1 MALPA
6 FKQYAA
12 VVDRR
17 QTQPLHFVTEK
28 QAAPVSQNNMGLL
41 AADDLNDPEG
51 QHRAGLLNLVDDRNR
66 GFKLHLETLEHPR
79 DQRQRILTDITA
91 QSDSISG
98 YLQAHSVAQITLDQH
113 LEQLLMDLGP
123 CLQLTLVAGWRWLR
137 GKGRYRAHR
146 LPGQCHQYRYEH
158 QNPRRQP
165 LALAASRYWRT
176 RLCHDVCRLIQPGT
190 LRISHTQANPANG
203 KSPARRQ
210 IGNLRPHSTGVI
222 LQQTFLRLHGPAPGH
237 AVQPRM
243 SGCNARVVQLQVSV
257 LMGADAPAL
266 TKQRQCSPLMQT
278 AEEFRNVVVKS
289 NSAGAVVLLGEVATV
304 ELGSDSYDVNSA
316 LNGKPSAA
324 MGVQLATGANALE
337 VGEAVKAKLAE
348 LEPYYP
354 SEMQLKNVIAYDT
367 TPFVSLS
374 IEEVVKSLGEAI
386 VLVVLIMFLFL
397 QNFRATLIPAITV
410 PVVLLGTFGVLAMFG
425 YSINTLTMF
434 AMVLAI
440 GLLVDDA
447 IVVVENVERVM
458 SEKGLSPLEATRQSM
473 DEITSALIGIALVLS
488 AVFIPMAFFSGS
500 TGIIYR
506 QFSVTIVS
514 AMVLS
519 VLVAMTLTPALC
531 ATLLKPVDPN
541 GHGPQTGFFG
551 WFNRTFERGAQAY
564 QRVVGKIL
572 QRSGRSLMVY
582 VLVVAAM
589 AVGYTKLPTSFL
601 PDEDQG
607 ILMAQMQL
615 PVGATD
621 DRTQAVLKQ
630 FESYILQQ
638 PEVEAMISISGMGMG
653 GNSQNSARA
662 FIRLKDWSERTGAGQ
677 DSASIAQRAT
687 QALSS
692 IGDADVFVMQPPAV
706 RGLGQSSGFDLQLKD
721 VAGLGHEALVAAR
734 EQLIELARQDPRL
747 QGVRSNGLDD
757 TPQLKVTIDDRKA
770 GALSLTTSD
779 INTTLSTALGGSYVN
794 DFLNQGRVKKVYVQG
809 QASSRMQ
816 ADDLDH
822 WFVRNSNDEMVPF
835 SSFASSSWT
844 SGSPLLERYNGSS
857 SLEVVGDPAP
867 GVSSGV
873 AMDAVESI
881 IKQLPEGISYE
892 WTGQSYQLR
901 LSGSQAPLL
910 YAISVLFV
918 FLCLAALYESWSVP
932 FSVMLVVPLGVVGA
946 VLATRFSGLSND
958 VYFQVG
964 LLTTVGLAAKNAI
977 LIVEFAKHL
986 QEQGNSLIDATLIAV
1001 RQRLRPILMTSL
1013 AFMFGV
1019 LPLAMSSGAGS
1030 AGRQAIGTGVLGGMF
1045 SATVLGIFF
1054 VPLFFVLI
1062 RRRFSR
1068 VSTPTTDRTG
1078 EA

>member
-1 MALPA
+1 MARFFIDRPIFAWVIAIVIMLAGAMSITQLPLEQYPDIAPPTVKIAATYTGASAKTVEDSVTQVIEQQMTGIDKLTYMSASSSSAGSASINLTFEAGTDPDVAQMQVQNKLQQVESRLPASVQSEGLTVTKGGSDFLMIAALASDNPSVTGTQIGDYISSTLLDSISRIDGVGEVKTLGSGYAMRIWLDPALLQKYALMPSDVTTALEAQNTEVSAGQLGALPA
-6 FKQYAA
+6 VA
-12 VVDRR
+12 
-17 QTQPLHFVTEK
+17 
-28 QAAPVSQNNMGLL
+28 SQQ
-41 AADDLNDPEG
+41 LNATISA
-51 QHRAGLLNLVDDRNR
+51 RS
-66 GFKLHLETLEHPR
+66 KL
-79 DQRQRILTDITA
+79 
-91 QSDSISG
+91 
-98 YLQAHSVAQITLDQH
+98 
-113 LEQLLMDLGP
+113 
-123 CLQLTLVAGWRWLR
+123 
-137 GKGRYRAHR
+137 
-146 LPGQCHQYRYEH
+146 
-158 QNPRRQP
+158 
-165 LALAASRYWRT
+165 
-176 RLCHDVCRLIQPGT
+176 
-190 LRISHTQANPANG
+190 
-203 KSPARRQ
+203 
-210 IGNLRPHSTGVI
+210 
-222 LQQTFLRLHGPAPGH
+222 
-237 AVQPRM
+237 
-243 SGCNARVVQLQVSV
+243 
-257 LMGADAPAL
+257 
-266 TKQRQCSPLMQT
+266 QT

-289 NSAGAVVLLGEVATV
+289 TS
-304 ELGSDSYDVNSA
+304 SDSYDVNSA
-316 LNGKPSAA
+316 LNGKPAAA
-324 MGVQLATGANALE
+324 MGVQLATGANALQ

-410 PVVLLGTFGVLAMFG
+410 PVVLLGTFGVLAVFG

-531 ATLLKPVDPN
+531 ATLLKPVDGK
-541 GHGPQTGFFG
+541 GHGPQSGFFG
-551 WFNRTFERGAQAY
+551 WFNRSFERSAAAY
-564 QRVVGKIL
+564 EKLVGGIL
-572 QRSGRSLMVY
+572 RRGGRSLVIY
-582 VLVVAAM
+582 ALVVAAM
-589 AVGYTKLPTSFL
+589 AVGYAKLPTSFL

-607 ILMAQMQL
+607 ILMAQVQL

-630 FESYILQQ
+630 FESYMLEQ
-638 PEVEAMISISGMGMG
+638 PEVEAMISISGLGMG

-662 FIRLKDWSERTGAGQ
+662 FIRLKDWSERSGAGQ

-687 QALSS
+687 LALSS
-692 IGDADVFVMQPPAV
+692 IGDANVFVMQPPAV

-721 VAGLGHEALVAAR
+721 LAGLGHEALVAAR
-734 EQLIELARQDPRL
+734 EQFIQLASQDPRL

-757 TPQLKVTIDDRKA
+757 TPQLKVSIDDRKA

-779 INTTLSTALGGSYVN
+779 INATLSTALGGTYVN

-809 QASSRMQ
+809 EASARMQ
-816 ADDLDH
+816 AADLDH

-835 SSFASSSWT
+835 SSFASSSW
-844 SGSPLLERYNGSS
+844 SYGSPLLERYNGSS

-986 QEQGNSLIDATLIAV
+986 QEQGNSLVDATLIAV

-1019 LPLAMSSGAGS
+1019 LPLAISSGAGS

-1054 VPLFFVLI
+1054 VPLFFVMI

-1068 VSTPTTDRTG
+1068 VPQAQASTTTDHTG

>member
-1 MALPA
+1 MARFFIDRPIFAWVIAIVIMLAGAMSISQLPLEQYPDIAPPTVRISATYTGASAKTVEDSVTQIIEQQMTGLDKLTYMSASSSSAGSASISLTFDAGTDPDVAQMQVQNKLQQVESRLPASVQSEGLTVTKGGSDFLMIAALASDNPGVTGTQIGDYISSTLLDSIARIDGVGEVQTLGSGYAMRIWLDPALLEKYALMPSDVITALEAQNTEVSAGQLGALPA
-6 FKQYAA
+6 VAKQ
-12 VVDRR
+12 
-17 QTQPLHFVTEK
+17 Q
-28 QAAPVSQNNMGLL
+28 
-41 AADDLNDPEG
+41 LNATISA
-51 QHRAGLLNLVDDRNR
+51 RS
-66 GFKLHLETLEHPR
+66 KL
-79 DQRQRILTDITA
+79 
-91 QSDSISG
+91 
-98 YLQAHSVAQITLDQH
+98 
-113 LEQLLMDLGP
+113 
-123 CLQLTLVAGWRWLR
+123 
-137 GKGRYRAHR
+137 
-146 LPGQCHQYRYEH
+146 
-158 QNPRRQP
+158 
-165 LALAASRYWRT
+165 
-176 RLCHDVCRLIQPGT
+176 
-190 LRISHTQANPANG
+190 
-203 KSPARRQ
+203 
-210 IGNLRPHSTGVI
+210 
-222 LQQTFLRLHGPAPGH
+222 
-237 AVQPRM
+237 
-243 SGCNARVVQLQVSV
+243 
-257 LMGADAPAL
+257 
-266 TKQRQCSPLMQT
+266 QT
-278 AEEFRNVVVKS
+278 AEEFRNVLVKS
-289 NSAGAVVLLGEVATV
+289 DSTGAVVLLGEVARV

-316 LNGKPSAA
+316 LNGKPAAA
-324 MGVQLATGANALE
+324 MGVQLATGANALK
-337 VGEAVKAKLAE
+337 VGEAVKARLAE
-348 LEPYYP
+348 LQPFYP

-397 QNFRATLIPAITV
+397 QNVRATLIPAITV
-410 PVVLLGTFGVLAMFG
+410 PVVLLGTFGVLALFG

-458 SEKGLSPLEATRQSM
+458 SEEGLSPLEATRKSM
-473 DEITSALIGIALVLS
+473 AEITSALVGIALVLS
-488 AVFIPMAFFSGS
+488 AVFIPMAFFGGS

-531 ATLLKPVDPN
+531 ATLLKPSDAK
-541 GHGPQTGFFG
+541 GHAAASGFFEG
-551 WFNRTFERGAQAY
+551 FNRTFERSAEAY
-564 QRVVGKIL
+564 QKGVAGIVRRG
-572 QRSGRSLMVY
+572 GRSLVVY
-582 VLVVAAM
+582 LLVIAAM
-589 AVGYTKLPTSFL
+589 AAGYASLPTSFL

-607 ILMAQMQL
+607 ILMAQVQL

-630 FESYILQQ
+630 FEGYMLEQ
-638 PEVEAMISISGMGMG
+638 PEVEALISISGLGMG

-677 DSASIAQRAT
+677 DAASIAQRAT
-687 QALSS
+687 EALSS
-692 IGDADVFVMQPPAV
+692 IGDANVFVMQPPAV

-721 VAGLGHEALVAAR
+721 LAGLGHDALVAAR
-734 EQLIELARQDPRL
+734 EQFIELAQKDPRL

-757 TPQLKVTIDDRKA
+757 TPQLKVNIDDRKA
-770 GALSLTTSD
+770 GALSLSTSD
-779 INTTLSTALGGSYVN
+779 INATLSTALGGTYVN

-809 QASSRMQ
+809 EATARMQ
-816 ADDLDH
+816 AADLDH
-822 WFVRNSNDEMVPF
+822 WFVRNSNDEMVPL
-835 SSFASSSWT
+835 SSFASTSW
-844 SGSPLLERYNGSS
+844 SYGSPLLERYNGSS

-881 IKQLPEGISYE
+881 IRQLPEGIGYE

-910 YAISVLFV
+910 YGISVLFV

-986 QEQGNSLIDATLIAV
+986 HEQGNSLIEATLIAV

-1019 LPLAMSSGAGS
+1019 LPLALSAGAGS
-1030 AGRQAIGTGVLGGMF
+1030 AGRRAIGTGVLGGMF
-1045 SATVLGIFF
+1045 SATLLGIFF

-1068 VSTPTTDRTG
+1068 VRTPDPKG
-1078 EA
+1078 DA

>member
-1 MALPA
+1 MARFFIDRPIFAWVIAIVIMLAGAMSITQLPLEQYPDIAPPTVKIAATYTGASAKTVEDSVTQVIEQQMTGIDKLTYMSASSSSAGSASINLTFEAGTDPDVAQMQVQNKLQQVESRLPASVQSEGLTVTKGGSDFLMIAALASDNPSVTGTQIGDYISSTLLDSISRIDGVGEVKTLGSGYAMRIWLDPALLQKYALMPSDVTTALEAQNTEVSAGQLGALPA
-6 FKQYAA
+6 VA
-12 VVDRR
+12 
-17 QTQPLHFVTEK
+17 
-28 QAAPVSQNNMGLL
+28 SQQ
-41 AADDLNDPEG
+41 LNATISA
-51 QHRAGLLNLVDDRNR
+51 RS
-66 GFKLHLETLEHPR
+66 KL
-79 DQRQRILTDITA
+79 
-91 QSDSISG
+91 
-98 YLQAHSVAQITLDQH
+98 
-113 LEQLLMDLGP
+113 
-123 CLQLTLVAGWRWLR
+123 
-137 GKGRYRAHR
+137 
-146 LPGQCHQYRYEH
+146 
-158 QNPRRQP
+158 
-165 LALAASRYWRT
+165 
-176 RLCHDVCRLIQPGT
+176 
-190 LRISHTQANPANG
+190 
-203 KSPARRQ
+203 
-210 IGNLRPHSTGVI
+210 
-222 LQQTFLRLHGPAPGH
+222 
-237 AVQPRM
+237 
-243 SGCNARVVQLQVSV
+243 
-257 LMGADAPAL
+257 
-266 TKQRQCSPLMQT
+266 QT

-289 NSAGAVVLLGEVATV
+289 TSSGAVVLLGDVATV

-316 LNGKPSAA
+316 LNGKPAAA
-324 MGVQLATGANALE
+324 MGVQLATGANALQ

-410 PVVLLGTFGVLAMFG
+410 PVVLLGTFGVLAVFG

-531 ATLLKPVDPN
+531 ATLLKPVDGK
-541 GHGPQTGFFG
+541 GHGPQSGFFG
-551 WFNRTFERGAQAY
+551 WFNRSFERSAAAY
-564 QRVVGKIL
+564 EKLVGGIL
-572 QRSGRSLMVY
+572 RRGGRSLVIY
-582 VLVVAAM
+582 ALVVAAM
-589 AVGYTKLPTSFL
+589 AVGYAKLPTSFL

-607 ILMAQMQL
+607 ILMAQVQL

-630 FESYILQQ
+630 FESYMLEQ
-638 PEVEAMISISGMGMG
+638 PEVEAMISISGLGMG

-662 FIRLKDWSERTGAGQ
+662 FIRLKDWSERSGAGQ

-687 QALSS
+687 LALSS
-692 IGDADVFVMQPPAV
+692 IGDANVFVMQPPAV

-721 VAGLGHEALVAAR
+721 LAGLGHEALVAAR
-734 EQLIELARQDPRL
+734 EQFIQLASQDPRL

-757 TPQLKVTIDDRKA
+757 TPQLKVSIDDRKA

-779 INTTLSTALGGSYVN
+779 INATLSTALGGTYVN

-809 QASSRMQ
+809 EASARMQ
-816 ADDLDH
+816 AADLDH

-835 SSFASSSWT
+835 SSFASSSW
-844 SGSPLLERYNGSS
+844 SYGSPLLERYNGSS

-1019 LPLAMSSGAGS
+1019 LPLAISSGAGS

-1054 VPLFFVLI
+1054 VPLFFVMI

-1068 VSTPTTDRTG
+1068 VPQAQASTTTDRTG

>member
-1 MALPA
+1 MARFFIDRPIFAWVIAIVIMLAGAMSITQLPLEQYPDIAPPTVKIAATYTGASAKTVEDSVTQVIEQQMTGIDKLTYMSASSSSAGSASINLTFEAGTDPDVAQMQVQNKLQQVESRLPASVQSEGLTVTKGGSDFLMIAALASDNPSVTGTQIGDYISSTLLDSISRIDGVGEVKTLGSGYAMRIWLDPALLQKYALMPSDVTTALEAQNTEVSAGQLGALPA
-6 FKQYAA
+6 VA
-12 VVDRR
+12 
-17 QTQPLHFVTEK
+17 
-28 QAAPVSQNNMGLL
+28 SQQ
-41 AADDLNDPEG
+41 LNATISA
-51 QHRAGLLNLVDDRNR
+51 RS
-66 GFKLHLETLEHPR
+66 KL
-79 DQRQRILTDITA
+79 
-91 QSDSISG
+91 
-98 YLQAHSVAQITLDQH
+98 
-113 LEQLLMDLGP
+113 
-123 CLQLTLVAGWRWLR
+123 
-137 GKGRYRAHR
+137 
-146 LPGQCHQYRYEH
+146 
-158 QNPRRQP
+158 
-165 LALAASRYWRT
+165 
-176 RLCHDVCRLIQPGT
+176 
-190 LRISHTQANPANG
+190 
-203 KSPARRQ
+203 
-210 IGNLRPHSTGVI
+210 
-222 LQQTFLRLHGPAPGH
+222 
-237 AVQPRM
+237 
-243 SGCNARVVQLQVSV
+243 
-257 LMGADAPAL
+257 
-266 TKQRQCSPLMQT
+266 QT

-289 NSAGAVVLLGEVATV
+289 TSTGAVVLLGDVATV

-316 LNGKPSAA
+316 LNGKPAAA
-324 MGVQLATGANALE
+324 MGVQLATGANALQ

-410 PVVLLGTFGVLAMFG
+410 PVVLLGTFGVLAIFG

-531 ATLLKPVDPN
+531 ATLLKPVDGK
-541 GHGPQTGFFG
+541 GHGPQSGFFG
-551 WFNRTFERGAQAY
+551 WFNRSFERSAAAY
-564 QRVVGKIL
+564 EKRVGVIL
-572 QRSGRSLMVY
+572 RRGGRSLVIY
-582 VLVVAAM
+582 ALVVAAM
-589 AVGYTKLPTSFL
+589 AVGYAKLPTSFL

-607 ILMAQMQL
+607 ILMAQVQL

-630 FESYILQQ
+630 FESYMLAQ
-638 PEVEAMISISGMGMG
+638 PEVEAMISISGLGMG

-662 FIRLKDWSERTGAGQ
+662 FIRLKDWSERSGAGQ
-677 DSASIAQRAT
+677 DSAAIAQRAT
-687 QALSS
+687 RALSS
-692 IGDADVFVMQPPAV
+692 IGDANVFVMQPPAV

-721 VAGLGHEALVAAR
+721 LAGLGHEALVAAR
-734 EQLIELARQDPRL
+734 EQFIQLASQDPRL

-757 TPQLKVTIDDRKA
+757 TPQLKVSIDDRKA

-779 INTTLSTALGGSYVN
+779 INATLSTALGGTYVN

-809 QASSRMQ
+809 EASARMQ
-816 ADDLDH
+816 AADLDH

-835 SSFASSSWT
+835 SSFASSSW
-844 SGSPLLERYNGSS
+844 SYGSPLLERYNGSS

-910 YAISVLFV
+910 YGISVLFV

-946 VLATRFSGLSND
+946 VLATRFTGLSND

-986 QEQGNSLIDATLIAV
+986 QEQGNSLVDATLIAV

-1019 LPLAMSSGAGS
+1019 LPLALSTGAGS

-1054 VPLFFVLI
+1054 VPLFFVMI

-1068 VSTPTTDRTG
+1068 VPQAQASTTTDRTG

>member
-1 MALPA
+1 MARFFIDRPIFAWVIAIVIMLAGAMSITQLPLEQYPDIAPPTVKIAATYTGASAKTVEDSVTQVIEQQMTGIDKLTYMSASSSSAGSASINLTFEAGTDPDVAQMQVQNKLQQVESRLPASVQSEGLTVTKGGSDFLMIAALASDNPSVTGTQIGDYISSTLLDSISRIDGVGEVKTLGSGYAMRIWLDPALLQKYSLMPSDVTTALEAQNTEVSAGQLGALPA
-6 FKQYAA
+6 VA
-12 VVDRR
+12 
-17 QTQPLHFVTEK
+17 
-28 QAAPVSQNNMGLL
+28 SQQ
-41 AADDLNDPEG
+41 LNATISA
-51 QHRAGLLNLVDDRNR
+51 RS
-66 GFKLHLETLEHPR
+66 KL
-79 DQRQRILTDITA
+79 
-91 QSDSISG
+91 
-98 YLQAHSVAQITLDQH
+98 
-113 LEQLLMDLGP
+113 
-123 CLQLTLVAGWRWLR
+123 
-137 GKGRYRAHR
+137 
-146 LPGQCHQYRYEH
+146 
-158 QNPRRQP
+158 
-165 LALAASRYWRT
+165 
-176 RLCHDVCRLIQPGT
+176 
-190 LRISHTQANPANG
+190 
-203 KSPARRQ
+203 
-210 IGNLRPHSTGVI
+210 
-222 LQQTFLRLHGPAPGH
+222 
-237 AVQPRM
+237 
-243 SGCNARVVQLQVSV
+243 
-257 LMGADAPAL
+257 
-266 TKQRQCSPLMQT
+266 QT

-289 NSAGAVVLLGEVATV
+289 TSTGAVVLLGDVATV

-316 LNGKPSAA
+316 LNGKPAAA
-324 MGVQLATGANALE
+324 MGVQLATGANALQ

-410 PVVLLGTFGVLAMFG
+410 PVVLLGTFGVLAIFG

-531 ATLLKPVDPN
+531 ATLLKPVDGK
-541 GHGPQTGFFG
+541 GHGPQSGFFG
-551 WFNRTFERGAQAY
+551 WFNRSFERSAAAY
-564 QRVVGKIL
+564 EKWVAGIL
-572 QRSGRSLMVY
+572 RRGGRSLVIY
-582 VLVVAAM
+582 ALVVAAM
-589 AVGYTKLPTSFL
+589 AVGYAKLPTSFL

-607 ILMAQMQL
+607 ILMAQVQL

-630 FESYILQQ
+630 FESYMLEQ
-638 PEVEAMISISGMGMG
+638 PEVEAMISISGLGMG

-662 FIRLKDWSERTGAGQ
+662 FIRLKDWSERSGAGQ

-687 QALSS
+687 RALSS
-692 IGDADVFVMQPPAV
+692 IGDANVFVMQPPAV

-721 VAGLGHEALVAAR
+721 LAGLGHEALVAAR
-734 EQLIELARQDPRL
+734 EQFIQLASQDPRL

-757 TPQLKVTIDDRKA
+757 TPQLKVSIDDRKA

-779 INTTLSTALGGSYVN
+779 INATLSTALGGTYVN

-809 QASSRMQ
+809 EASARMQ
-816 ADDLDH
+816 AADLDH

-835 SSFASSSWT
+835 SSFASSSW
-844 SGSPLLERYNGSS
+844 SYGSPLLERYNGSS

-910 YAISVLFV
+910 YGISVLFV

-946 VLATRFSGLSND
+946 VLATRFTGLSND

-986 QEQGNSLIDATLIAV
+986 QEQGNSLVDATLIAV

-1019 LPLAMSSGAGS
+1019 LPLALSTGAGS

-1054 VPLFFVLI
+1054 VPLFFVMI

-1068 VSTPTTDRTG
+1068 VPQAQASTTTDRTG

>member
-1 MALPA
+1 MARFFIDRPIFAWVIAIVIMLAGGLSITQLPLEQYPDIAPPTVKIAATYTGASAKTVEDSVTQVIEQQMTGIDKLTYMSASSSSAGSASINLTFEAGTDPDVAQMQVQNKLQQVESRLPSAVQSEGLTVTKGGSDFLMIAALASDNPSVTGTQIGDYISSTLIDSIARIDGVGEVKTMGSGYAMRIWLDPALLKKYALMPSDVSTALEAQNTEVSAGQLGALPA
-6 FKQYAA
+6 
-12 VVDRR
+12 
-17 QTQPLHFVTEK
+17 
-28 QAAPVSQNNMGLL
+28 L
-41 AADDLNDPEG
+41 AGQQLNATISA
-51 QHRAGLLNLVDDRNR
+51 RS
-66 GFKLHLETLEHPR
+66 KL
-79 DQRQRILTDITA
+79 
-91 QSDSISG
+91 
-98 YLQAHSVAQITLDQH
+98 
-113 LEQLLMDLGP
+113 
-123 CLQLTLVAGWRWLR
+123 
-137 GKGRYRAHR
+137 
-146 LPGQCHQYRYEH
+146 
-158 QNPRRQP
+158 
-165 LALAASRYWRT
+165 
-176 RLCHDVCRLIQPGT
+176 
-190 LRISHTQANPANG
+190 
-203 KSPARRQ
+203 
-210 IGNLRPHSTGVI
+210 
-222 LQQTFLRLHGPAPGH
+222 
-237 AVQPRM
+237 
-243 SGCNARVVQLQVSV
+243 
-257 LMGADAPAL
+257 
-266 TKQRQCSPLMQT
+266 QT

-289 NSAGAVVLLGEVATV
+289 SSTGAVVLLGDVARV
-304 ELGSDSYDVNSA
+304 ELGSDSYDVNST

-324 MGVQLATGANALE
+324 MGVQLATGANALK
-337 VGEAVKAKLAE
+337 VGEAVKARLAE

-354 SEMQLKNVIAYDT
+354 TEMQLKNVIAYDT

-410 PVVLLGTFGVLAMFG
+410 PVVLLGTFGVLALFG

-458 SEKGLSPLEATRQSM
+458 SEQGLSPLEATRKSM
-473 DEITSALIGIALVLS
+473 DEITSALVGIALVLS
-488 AVFIPMAFFSGS
+488 AVFIPMAFFGGS
-500 TGIIYR
+500 TGIVYR

-531 ATLLKPVDPN
+531 ATLLKPTDAA
-541 GHGPQTGFFG
+541 GHSPQTGFFG
-551 WFNRTFERGAQAY
+551 WFNRNFERAAQAY
-564 QRVVGKIL
+564 QSLVGGIL
-572 QRSGRSLMVY
+572 KRGGRSLLVY

-589 AVGYTKLPTSFL
+589 AAGYASLPTSFL

-607 ILMAQMQL
+607 ILMAQVQL

-630 FESYILQQ
+630 FENYILQQ

-662 FIRLKDWSERTGAGQ
+662 FIRLKDWSERTAAGQ

-721 VAGLGHEALVAAR
+721 LAGLGHEALVAAR
-734 EQLIELARQDPRL
+734 EQFIELAAKDPRL

-757 TPQLKVTIDDRKA
+757 TPQLKVSIDDRKA

-779 INTTLSTALGGSYVN
+779 INATLSTALGGSYVN

-809 QASSRMQ
+809 EASARMQ
-816 ADDLDH
+816 AADLDH
-822 WFVRNSNDEMVPF
+822 WYVRNSNDEMVPF
-835 SSFASSSWT
+835 SSFASSSW
-844 SGSPLLERYNGSS
+844 SYGSPLLERYNGSS

-867 GVSSGV
+867 GVSSGA
-873 AMDAVESI
+873 AMDAVEAI

-910 YAISVLFV
+910 YGISVLFV

-986 QEQGNSLIDATLIAV
+986 QEQGSSLIDATLIAV

-1019 LPLAMSSGAGS
+1019 LPLALSSGAGS

-1045 SATVLGIFF
+1045 TATLLGIFF
-1054 VPLFFVLI
+1054 VPLFFVMI

-1068 VSTPTTDRTG
+1068 VSVPSTSITTDRTG

>member
-1 MALPA
+1 MARFFIDRPIFAWVIAIVIMLAGAMSITQLPLEQYPDIAPPTVKIAATYTGASAKTVEDSVTQVIEQQMTGIDKLTYMSASSSSAGSASINLTFEAGTDPDVAQMQVQNKLQQVESRLPASVQSEGLTVTKGGSDFLMIAALASDNPSVTGTQIGDYISSTLLDSISRIDGVGEVKTLGSGYAMRIWLDPALLQKYALMPSDVTTALEAQNTEVSAGQLGALPA
-6 FKQYAA
+6 VA
-12 VVDRR
+12 
-17 QTQPLHFVTEK
+17 
-28 QAAPVSQNNMGLL
+28 SQQ
-41 AADDLNDPEG
+41 LNATISA
-51 QHRAGLLNLVDDRNR
+51 RS
-66 GFKLHLETLEHPR
+66 KL
-79 DQRQRILTDITA
+79 
-91 QSDSISG
+91 
-98 YLQAHSVAQITLDQH
+98 
-113 LEQLLMDLGP
+113 
-123 CLQLTLVAGWRWLR
+123 
-137 GKGRYRAHR
+137 
-146 LPGQCHQYRYEH
+146 
-158 QNPRRQP
+158 
-165 LALAASRYWRT
+165 
-176 RLCHDVCRLIQPGT
+176 
-190 LRISHTQANPANG
+190 
-203 KSPARRQ
+203 
-210 IGNLRPHSTGVI
+210 
-222 LQQTFLRLHGPAPGH
+222 
-237 AVQPRM
+237 
-243 SGCNARVVQLQVSV
+243 
-257 LMGADAPAL
+257 
-266 TKQRQCSPLMQT
+266 QT

-289 NSAGAVVLLGEVATV
+289 TSSGAVVLLGDVATV

-316 LNGKPSAA
+316 LNGKPAAA
-324 MGVQLATGANALE
+324 MGVQLATGANALQ

-410 PVVLLGTFGVLAMFG
+410 PVVLLGTFGVLAVFG

-531 ATLLKPVDPN
+531 ATLLKPVDGK
-541 GHGPQTGFFG
+541 GHGPQSGFFG
-551 WFNRTFERGAQAY
+551 WFNRSFERSAAAY
-564 QRVVGKIL
+564 EKLVGGIL
-572 QRSGRSLMVY
+572 RRGGRSLVIY
-582 VLVVAAM
+582 ALVVAAM
-589 AVGYTKLPTSFL
+589 AVGYAKLPTSFL

-607 ILMAQMQL
+607 ILMAQVQL

-630 FESYILQQ
+630 FESYMLEQ
-638 PEVEAMISISGMGMG
+638 PEVEAMISISGLGMG

-662 FIRLKDWSERTGAGQ
+662 FIRLKDWSERSGAGQ

-687 QALSS
+687 LALSS
-692 IGDADVFVMQPPAV
+692 IGDANVFVMQPPAV

-721 VAGLGHEALVAAR
+721 LAGLGHEALVAAR
-734 EQLIELARQDPRL
+734 EQFIQLASQDPRL

-757 TPQLKVTIDDRKA
+757 TPQLKVSIDDRKA

-779 INTTLSTALGGSYVN
+779 INATLSTALGGTYVN

-809 QASSRMQ
+809 EASARMQ
-816 ADDLDH
+816 AADLDH

-835 SSFASSSWT
+835 SSFASSSW
-844 SGSPLLERYNGSS
+844 SYGSPLLERYNGSS

-986 QEQGNSLIDATLIAV
+986 QEQGNSLVDATLIAV

-1019 LPLAMSSGAGS
+1019 LPLAISSGAGS

-1054 VPLFFVLI
+1054 VPLFFVMI

-1068 VSTPTTDRTG
+1068 VPQAQASTTTDRTG

>member
-1 MALPA
+1 MARFFIDRPIFAWVIAIVIMLAGALSITQLPLEQYPDIAPPTVKIAATYTGASAKTVEDSVTQVIEQQMTGIDKLTYMSASSSSAGSASINLTFEAGTDPDVAQMQVQNKLQQVESRLPSSVQSEGLTVTKGGSDFLMIAALASDNPSVTGTQIGDYISSTLLDSISRIDGVGEVKAMGSGYAMRIWLDPALLQKYSLMPSDVTTALEAQNTEVSAGQLGALPA
-6 FKQYAA
+6 VA
-12 VVDRR
+12 
-17 QTQPLHFVTEK
+17 
-28 QAAPVSQNNMGLL
+28 SQQ
-41 AADDLNDPEG
+41 LN
-51 QHRAGLLNLVDDRNR
+51 A
-66 GFKLHLETLEHPR
+66 T
-79 DQRQRILTDITA
+79 ITA
-91 QSDSISG
+91 RSK
-98 YLQAHSVAQITLDQH
+98 L
-113 LEQLLMDLGP
+113 
-123 CLQLTLVAGWRWLR
+123 
-137 GKGRYRAHR
+137 
-146 LPGQCHQYRYEH
+146 
-158 QNPRRQP
+158 
-165 LALAASRYWRT
+165 
-176 RLCHDVCRLIQPGT
+176 
-190 LRISHTQANPANG
+190 
-203 KSPARRQ
+203 
-210 IGNLRPHSTGVI
+210 
-222 LQQTFLRLHGPAPGH
+222 
-237 AVQPRM
+237 
-243 SGCNARVVQLQVSV
+243 
-257 LMGADAPAL
+257 
-266 TKQRQCSPLMQT
+266 QT

-440 GLLVDDA
+440 GLLLDDA

-1030 AGRQAIGTGVLGGMF
+1030 AGRQAIGTGVLGGMV

>member
-1 MALPA
+1 MARFFIDRPIFAWVIAIVIMLAGAMSITQLPLEQYPDIAPPTVKIAATYTGASAKTVEDSVTQVIEQQMTGIDKLTYMSASSSSAGSASINLTFEAGTDPDVAQMQVQNKLQQVESRLPASVQSEGLTVTKGGSDFLMIAALASDNPSVTGTQIGDYISSTLLDSISRIDGVGEVKTLGSGYAMRIWLDPALLQKYALMPSDVTTALEAQNTEVSAGQLGALPA
-6 FKQYAA
+6 VA
-12 VVDRR
+12 
-17 QTQPLHFVTEK
+17 
-28 QAAPVSQNNMGLL
+28 SQQ
-41 AADDLNDPEG
+41 LNATISA
-51 QHRAGLLNLVDDRNR
+51 RS
-66 GFKLHLETLEHPR
+66 KL
-79 DQRQRILTDITA
+79 
-91 QSDSISG
+91 
-98 YLQAHSVAQITLDQH
+98 
-113 LEQLLMDLGP
+113 
-123 CLQLTLVAGWRWLR
+123 
-137 GKGRYRAHR
+137 
-146 LPGQCHQYRYEH
+146 
-158 QNPRRQP
+158 
-165 LALAASRYWRT
+165 
-176 RLCHDVCRLIQPGT
+176 
-190 LRISHTQANPANG
+190 
-203 KSPARRQ
+203 
-210 IGNLRPHSTGVI
+210 
-222 LQQTFLRLHGPAPGH
+222 
-237 AVQPRM
+237 
-243 SGCNARVVQLQVSV
+243 
-257 LMGADAPAL
+257 
-266 TKQRQCSPLMQT
+266 QT

-289 NSAGAVVLLGEVATV
+289 TSSGAVVLLGDVATV

-316 LNGKPSAA
+316 LNGKPAAA
-324 MGVQLATGANALE
+324 MGVQLATGANALQ

-410 PVVLLGTFGVLAMFG
+410 PVVLLGTFGVLAIFG

-531 ATLLKPVDPN
+531 ATLLKPVDGK
-541 GHGPQTGFFG
+541 GHGPQSGFFG
-551 WFNRTFERGAQAY
+551 WFNRSFERSAAAY
-564 QRVVGKIL
+564 EKLVGGIL
-572 QRSGRSLMVY
+572 RRGGRSLVIY
-582 VLVVAAM
+582 ALVVAAM
-589 AVGYTKLPTSFL
+589 AVGYAKLPTSFL

-607 ILMAQMQL
+607 ILMAQVQL

-630 FESYILQQ
+630 FESYMLEQ
-638 PEVEAMISISGMGMG
+638 PEVEAMISISGLGMG

-662 FIRLKDWSERTGAGQ
+662 FIRLKDWSERSGAGQ

-687 QALSS
+687 LALSS
-692 IGDADVFVMQPPAV
+692 IGDANVFVMQPPAV

-721 VAGLGHEALVAAR
+721 LAGLGHEALVAAR
-734 EQLIELARQDPRL
+734 EQFIQLASQDPRL

-757 TPQLKVTIDDRKA
+757 TPQLKVSIDDRKA

-779 INTTLSTALGGSYVN
+779 INATLSTALGGTYVN

-809 QASSRMQ
+809 EASARMQ
-816 ADDLDH
+816 AADLDH

-835 SSFASSSWT
+835 SSFASSSW
-844 SGSPLLERYNGSS
+844 SYGSPLLERYNGSS

-986 QEQGNSLIDATLIAV
+986 QEQGNSLVDATLIAV

-1019 LPLAMSSGAGS
+1019 LPLAISSGAGS

-1054 VPLFFVLI
+1054 VPLFFVMI

-1068 VSTPTTDRTG
+1068 VPQAQASTTTDRTG

>member
-1 MALPA
+1 MARFFIDRPIFAWVIAIVIMLAGALSITQLPLEQYPDIAPPTVKIAATYTGASAKTVEDSVTQVIEQQMTGIDKLTYMSASSSSAGSASINLTFEAGTDPDVAQMQVQNKLQQVESRLPSSVQSEGLTVTKGGSDFLMIAALASDNPSVTGTQIGDYISSTLLDSISRIDGVGEVKAMGSGYAMRIWLDPALLQKYSLMPSDVTTALEAQNTEVSAGQLGALPA
-6 FKQYAA
+6 VA
-12 VVDRR
+12 
-17 QTQPLHFVTEK
+17 
-28 QAAPVSQNNMGLL
+28 SQQ
-41 AADDLNDPEG
+41 LN
-51 QHRAGLLNLVDDRNR
+51 A
-66 GFKLHLETLEHPR
+66 T
-79 DQRQRILTDITA
+79 ITA
-91 QSDSISG
+91 RSK
-98 YLQAHSVAQITLDQH
+98 L
-113 LEQLLMDLGP
+113 
-123 CLQLTLVAGWRWLR
+123 
-137 GKGRYRAHR
+137 
-146 LPGQCHQYRYEH
+146 
-158 QNPRRQP
+158 
-165 LALAASRYWRT
+165 
-176 RLCHDVCRLIQPGT
+176 
-190 LRISHTQANPANG
+190 
-203 KSPARRQ
+203 
-210 IGNLRPHSTGVI
+210 
-222 LQQTFLRLHGPAPGH
+222 
-237 AVQPRM
+237 
-243 SGCNARVVQLQVSV
+243 
-257 LMGADAPAL
+257 
-266 TKQRQCSPLMQT
+266 QT

-1068 VSTPTTDRTG
+1068 VSPPTTDRTG

>member
-1 MALPA
+1 MARFFIDRPIFAWVIAIVIMLAGALSITQLPLEQYPDIAPPTVKIAATYTGASAKTVEDSVTQVIEQQMTGIDKLTYMSASSSSAGTASINLTFEAGTDPDVAQMQVQNKLQQVESRLPSSVQSEGLTVTKGGSDFLMIAALASDNPSVTGTQIGDYISSTLLDSISRIDGVGEVKAMGSGYAMRIWLDPALLEKYALMPSDVSTALQAQNTEVSAGQLGALPA
-6 FKQYAA
+6 TAGQ
-12 VVDRR
+12 
-17 QTQPLHFVTEK
+17 Q
-28 QAAPVSQNNMGLL
+28 
-41 AADDLNDPEG
+41 LN
-51 QHRAGLLNLVDDRNR
+51 A
-66 GFKLHLETLEHPR
+66 T
-79 DQRQRILTDITA
+79 ITA
-91 QSDSISG
+91 RSK
-98 YLQAHSVAQITLDQH
+98 L
-113 LEQLLMDLGP
+113 
-123 CLQLTLVAGWRWLR
+123 
-137 GKGRYRAHR
+137 
-146 LPGQCHQYRYEH
+146 
-158 QNPRRQP
+158 
-165 LALAASRYWRT
+165 
-176 RLCHDVCRLIQPGT
+176 
-190 LRISHTQANPANG
+190 
-203 KSPARRQ
+203 
-210 IGNLRPHSTGVI
+210 
-222 LQQTFLRLHGPAPGH
+222 
-237 AVQPRM
+237 
-243 SGCNARVVQLQVSV
+243 
-257 LMGADAPAL
+257 
-266 TKQRQCSPLMQT
+266 QT

-324 MGVQLATGANALE
+324 MGVQLATGANALK

-473 DEITSALIGIALVLS
+473 NEITSALIGIALVLS

-564 QRVVGKIL
+564 QAVVGKIL

-607 ILMAQMQL
+607 ILMAQLQL

-734 EQLIELARQDPRL
+734 EQLIELAKQDPRL

-1062 RRRFSR
+1062 RRHFSR

>member
-1 MALPA
+1 MARFFIDRPIFAWVIAIVIMLAGAMSITQLPLEQYPDIAPPTVKIAATYTGASAKTVEDSVTQVIEQQMTGIDKLTYMSASSSSAGSASINLTFEAGTDPDVAQMQVQNKLQQVESRLPASVQSEGLTVTKGGSDFLMIAALASDNPSVTGTQIGDYISSTLLDSISRIDGVGEVKTLGSGYAMRIWLDPALLQKYALMPSDVTTALEAQNTEVSAGQLGALPA
-6 FKQYAA
+6 VA
-12 VVDRR
+12 
-17 QTQPLHFVTEK
+17 
-28 QAAPVSQNNMGLL
+28 SQQ
-41 AADDLNDPEG
+41 LNATISA
-51 QHRAGLLNLVDDRNR
+51 RS
-66 GFKLHLETLEHPR
+66 KL
-79 DQRQRILTDITA
+79 
-91 QSDSISG
+91 
-98 YLQAHSVAQITLDQH
+98 
-113 LEQLLMDLGP
+113 
-123 CLQLTLVAGWRWLR
+123 
-137 GKGRYRAHR
+137 
-146 LPGQCHQYRYEH
+146 
-158 QNPRRQP
+158 
-165 LALAASRYWRT
+165 
-176 RLCHDVCRLIQPGT
+176 
-190 LRISHTQANPANG
+190 
-203 KSPARRQ
+203 
-210 IGNLRPHSTGVI
+210 
-222 LQQTFLRLHGPAPGH
+222 
-237 AVQPRM
+237 
-243 SGCNARVVQLQVSV
+243 
-257 LMGADAPAL
+257 
-266 TKQRQCSPLMQT
+266 QT

-289 NSAGAVVLLGEVATV
+289 TSTGAVVLLGDVATV
-304 ELGSDSYDVNSA
+304 ELGSDSYNVNSA
-316 LNGKPSAA
+316 LNGKPAAA
-324 MGVQLATGANALE
+324 MGVQLATGANALQ

-410 PVVLLGTFGVLAMFG
+410 PVVLLGTFGVLAIFG

-531 ATLLKPVDPN
+531 ATLLKPVDGK
-541 GHGPQTGFFG
+541 GHGPQSGFFG
-551 WFNRTFERGAQAY
+551 WFNRSFERSAAAY
-564 QRVVGKIL
+564 EKRVGGIL
-572 QRSGRSLMVY
+572 RRGGRSLVIY
-582 VLVVAAM
+582 ALVVAAM
-589 AVGYTKLPTSFL
+589 AVGYAKLPTSFL

-607 ILMAQMQL
+607 ILMAQVQL

-630 FESYILQQ
+630 FESYMLAQ
-638 PEVEAMISISGMGMG
+638 PEVEAMISISGLGMG

-662 FIRLKDWSERTGAGQ
+662 FIRLKDWSERSGAGQ
-677 DSASIAQRAT
+677 DSAAIAQRAT
-687 QALSS
+687 RALSS
-692 IGDADVFVMQPPAV
+692 IGDANVFVMQPPAV

-721 VAGLGHEALVAAR
+721 LAGLGHEALVAAR
-734 EQLIELARQDPRL
+734 EQFIQLASQDPRL

-757 TPQLKVTIDDRKA
+757 TPQLKVSIDDRKA

-779 INTTLSTALGGSYVN
+779 INATLSTALGGTYVN

-809 QASSRMQ
+809 EASARMQ
-816 ADDLDH
+816 AADLDH

-835 SSFASSSWT
+835 SSFASSSW
-844 SGSPLLERYNGSS
+844 SYGSPLLERYNGSS

-910 YAISVLFV
+910 YGISVLFV

-946 VLATRFSGLSND
+946 VLATRFTGLSND

-986 QEQGNSLIDATLIAV
+986 QEQGNSLVDATLTAV

-1019 LPLAMSSGAGS
+1019 LPLALSTGAGS

-1054 VPLFFVLI
+1054 VPLFFVMI

-1068 VSTPTTDRTG
+1068 VPQAQASTTTDRTG

>member
-1 MALPA
+1 MARFFIDRPIFAWVIAIVIMLAGAMSITQLPLEQYPDIAPPTVKIAATYTGASAKTVEDSVTQVIEQQMTGIDKLTYMSASSSSAGSASINLTFEAGTDPDVAQMQVQNKLQQVESRLPASVQSEGLTVTKGGSDFLMIAALASDNPSVTGTQIGDYISSTLLDSISRIDGVGEVKTLGSGYAMRIWLDPALLQKYALMPSDVTTALEAQNTEVSAGQLGALPA
-6 FKQYAA
+6 VA
-12 VVDRR
+12 
-17 QTQPLHFVTEK
+17 
-28 QAAPVSQNNMGLL
+28 SQQ
-41 AADDLNDPEG
+41 LNATISA
-51 QHRAGLLNLVDDRNR
+51 RS
-66 GFKLHLETLEHPR
+66 KL
-79 DQRQRILTDITA
+79 
-91 QSDSISG
+91 
-98 YLQAHSVAQITLDQH
+98 
-113 LEQLLMDLGP
+113 
-123 CLQLTLVAGWRWLR
+123 
-137 GKGRYRAHR
+137 
-146 LPGQCHQYRYEH
+146 
-158 QNPRRQP
+158 
-165 LALAASRYWRT
+165 
-176 RLCHDVCRLIQPGT
+176 
-190 LRISHTQANPANG
+190 
-203 KSPARRQ
+203 
-210 IGNLRPHSTGVI
+210 
-222 LQQTFLRLHGPAPGH
+222 
-237 AVQPRM
+237 
-243 SGCNARVVQLQVSV
+243 
-257 LMGADAPAL
+257 
-266 TKQRQCSPLMQT
+266 QT

-289 NSAGAVVLLGEVATV
+289 TSTGAVVLLGDVATV

-316 LNGKPSAA
+316 LNGKPAAA
-324 MGVQLATGANALE
+324 MGVQLATGANALQ

-410 PVVLLGTFGVLAMFG
+410 PVVLLGTFGVLAVFG

-531 ATLLKPVDPN
+531 ATLLKPVD
-541 GHGPQTGFFG
+541 GKDHGPQSGFFG
-551 WFNRTFERGAQAY
+551 WFNRSFERSAAAY
-564 QRVVGKIL
+564 EKLVGGIL
-572 QRSGRSLMVY
+572 RRGGRSLVIY
-582 VLVVAAM
+582 ALVVAAM
-589 AVGYTKLPTSFL
+589 AVGYAKLPTSFL

-607 ILMAQMQL
+607 ILMAQVQL

-630 FESYILQQ
+630 FESYMLEQ
-638 PEVEAMISISGMGMG
+638 PEVEAMISISGLGMG

-662 FIRLKDWSERTGAGQ
+662 FIRLKDWSERSGAGQ

-687 QALSS
+687 LALSS
-692 IGDADVFVMQPPAV
+692 IGDANVFVMQPPAV

-721 VAGLGHEALVAAR
+721 LAGLGHEALVAAR
-734 EQLIELARQDPRL
+734 EQFIQLASQDPRL

-757 TPQLKVTIDDRKA
+757 TPQLKVSIDDRKA

-779 INTTLSTALGGSYVN
+779 INATLSTALGGTYVN

-809 QASSRMQ
+809 EASARMQ
-816 ADDLDH
+816 AADLDH

-835 SSFASSSWT
+835 SSFASSSW
-844 SGSPLLERYNGSS
+844 SYGSPLLERYNGSS

-910 YAISVLFV
+910 YGISVLFV

-986 QEQGNSLIDATLIAV
+986 QEQGNSLVDATLIAV

-1019 LPLAMSSGAGS
+1019 LPLAISSGAGS

-1054 VPLFFVLI
+1054 VPLFFVMI

-1068 VSTPTTDRTG
+1068 VPQAQASTTTDRTG

>member
-1 MALPA
+1 MARFFIDRPIFAWVIAIVIMLAGALSITQLPLEQYPDIAPPTVKIAATYTGASAKTVEDSVTQVIEQQMTGIDKLTYMSASSSSAGSASINLTFEAGTDPDVAQMQVQNKLQQVESRLPSSVQSEGLTVTKGGSDFLMIAALASDNPSVTGTQIGDYISSTLLDSISRIDGVGEVKAMGSGYAMRIWLDPALLQKYSLMPSDVTTALEAQNTEVSAGQLGALPA
-6 FKQYAA
+6 VA
-12 VVDRR
+12 
-17 QTQPLHFVTEK
+17 
-28 QAAPVSQNNMGLL
+28 SQQ
-41 AADDLNDPEG
+41 LN
-51 QHRAGLLNLVDDRNR
+51 A
-66 GFKLHLETLEHPR
+66 T
-79 DQRQRILTDITA
+79 ITA
-91 QSDSISG
+91 RSK
-98 YLQAHSVAQITLDQH
+98 L
-113 LEQLLMDLGP
+113 
-123 CLQLTLVAGWRWLR
+123 
-137 GKGRYRAHR
+137 
-146 LPGQCHQYRYEH
+146 
-158 QNPRRQP
+158 
-165 LALAASRYWRT
+165 
-176 RLCHDVCRLIQPGT
+176 
-190 LRISHTQANPANG
+190 
-203 KSPARRQ
+203 
-210 IGNLRPHSTGVI
+210 
-222 LQQTFLRLHGPAPGH
+222 
-237 AVQPRM
+237 
-243 SGCNARVVQLQVSV
+243 
-257 LMGADAPAL
+257 
-266 TKQRQCSPLMQT
+266 QT

-615 PVGATD
+615 LVGATD

>member
-1 MALPA
+1 MARFFIDRPIFAWVIAIVIMLAGAMSITRLPLEQYPDIAPPTVKIAATYTGASAKTVEDSVTQVIEQQMTGIDKLTYMSASSSSAGSASINLTFEAGTDPDVAQMQVQNKLQQVESRLPASVQSEGLTVTKGGSDFLMIAALASDNPSVTGTQIGDYISSTLLDSISRIDGVGEVKTLGSGYAMRIWLDPALLQKYALMPSDVTTALEAQNTEVSAGQLGALPA
-6 FKQYAA
+6 VA
-12 VVDRR
+12 
-17 QTQPLHFVTEK
+17 
-28 QAAPVSQNNMGLL
+28 SQQ
-41 AADDLNDPEG
+41 LNATISA
-51 QHRAGLLNLVDDRNR
+51 RS
-66 GFKLHLETLEHPR
+66 KL
-79 DQRQRILTDITA
+79 
-91 QSDSISG
+91 
-98 YLQAHSVAQITLDQH
+98 
-113 LEQLLMDLGP
+113 
-123 CLQLTLVAGWRWLR
+123 
-137 GKGRYRAHR
+137 
-146 LPGQCHQYRYEH
+146 
-158 QNPRRQP
+158 
-165 LALAASRYWRT
+165 
-176 RLCHDVCRLIQPGT
+176 
-190 LRISHTQANPANG
+190 
-203 KSPARRQ
+203 
-210 IGNLRPHSTGVI
+210 
-222 LQQTFLRLHGPAPGH
+222 
-237 AVQPRM
+237 
-243 SGCNARVVQLQVSV
+243 
-257 LMGADAPAL
+257 
-266 TKQRQCSPLMQT
+266 QT

-289 NSAGAVVLLGEVATV
+289 TSTGAVVLLGDVATV

-316 LNGKPSAA
+316 LNGKPAAA
-324 MGVQLATGANALE
+324 MGVQLATGANALQ

-410 PVVLLGTFGVLAMFG
+410 PVVLLGTFGVLAIFG

-531 ATLLKPVDPN
+531 ATLLKPVD
-541 GHGPQTGFFG
+541 GKDHGPQSGFFG
-551 WFNRTFERGAQAY
+551 WFNRSFERSAAAY
-564 QRVVGKIL
+564 EKLVGGIL
-572 QRSGRSLMVY
+572 RRGGRSLVIY
-582 VLVVAAM
+582 ALVVAAM
-589 AVGYTKLPTSFL
+589 AVGYAKLPTSFL

-607 ILMAQMQL
+607 ILMAQVQL

-630 FESYILQQ
+630 FESYMLEQ
-638 PEVEAMISISGMGMG
+638 PEVEAMISISGLGMG

-662 FIRLKDWSERTGAGQ
+662 FIRLKDWSERSGAGQ

-687 QALSS
+687 LALSS
-692 IGDADVFVMQPPAV
+692 IGDANVFVMQPPAV

-721 VAGLGHEALVAAR
+721 LAGLGHEALVAAR
-734 EQLIELARQDPRL
+734 EQFIQLASQDPRL

-757 TPQLKVTIDDRKA
+757 TPQLKVSIDDRKA

-779 INTTLSTALGGSYVN
+779 INATLSTALGGTYVN

>member
-1 MALPA
+1 MARFFIDRPIFAWVIAIVIMLAGALSITQLPLEQYPDIAPPTVKIAATYTGASAKTVEDSVTQVIEQQMTGIDKLTYMSASSSSAGSASINLTFEAGTDPDVAQMQVQNKLQQVESRLPSSVQSEGLTVTKGGSDFLMIAALASDNPSVTGTQIGDYISSTLLDSISRIDGVGEVKAMGSGYAMRIWLDPALLQKYSLMPSDVTTALEAQNTEVSAGQLGALPA
-6 FKQYAA
+6 VA
-12 VVDRR
+12 
-17 QTQPLHFVTEK
+17 
-28 QAAPVSQNNMGLL
+28 SQQ
-41 AADDLNDPEG
+41 LN
-51 QHRAGLLNLVDDRNR
+51 A
-66 GFKLHLETLEHPR
+66 T
-79 DQRQRILTDITA
+79 ITA
-91 QSDSISG
+91 RSK
-98 YLQAHSVAQITLDQH
+98 L
-113 LEQLLMDLGP
+113 
-123 CLQLTLVAGWRWLR
+123 
-137 GKGRYRAHR
+137 
-146 LPGQCHQYRYEH
+146 
-158 QNPRRQP
+158 
-165 LALAASRYWRT
+165 
-176 RLCHDVCRLIQPGT
+176 
-190 LRISHTQANPANG
+190 
-203 KSPARRQ
+203 
-210 IGNLRPHSTGVI
+210 
-222 LQQTFLRLHGPAPGH
+222 
-237 AVQPRM
+237 
-243 SGCNARVVQLQVSV
+243 
-257 LMGADAPAL
+257 
-266 TKQRQCSPLMQT
+266 QT

-410 PVVLLGTFGVLAMFG
+410 PVVLLGTFGVLAIFG

-531 ATLLKPVDPN
+531 ATLLKPVDGK
-541 GHGPQTGFFG
+541 GHGPQSGFFG
-551 WFNRTFERGAQAY
+551 WFNHTFERGAQAY

-1019 LPLAMSSGAGS
+1019 LPLAISSGAGS

>member
-1 MALPA
+1 MARFFIDRPIFAWVIAIVIMLAGAMSITQLPLEQYPDIAPPTVKIAATYTGASAKTVEDSVTQVIEQQMTGIDKLTYMSASSSSAGSASINLTFEAGTDPDVAQMQVQNKLQQVESRLPASVQSEGLTVTKGGSDFLMIAALASDNPSVTGTQIGDYISSTLLDSISRIDGVGEVKTLGSGYAMRIWLDPALLQKYALMPSDVTTALEAQNTEVSAGQLGALPA
-6 FKQYAA
+6 VA
-12 VVDRR
+12 
-17 QTQPLHFVTEK
+17 
-28 QAAPVSQNNMGLL
+28 SQQ
-41 AADDLNDPEG
+41 LNATISA
-51 QHRAGLLNLVDDRNR
+51 RS
-66 GFKLHLETLEHPR
+66 KL
-79 DQRQRILTDITA
+79 
-91 QSDSISG
+91 
-98 YLQAHSVAQITLDQH
+98 
-113 LEQLLMDLGP
+113 
-123 CLQLTLVAGWRWLR
+123 
-137 GKGRYRAHR
+137 
-146 LPGQCHQYRYEH
+146 
-158 QNPRRQP
+158 
-165 LALAASRYWRT
+165 
-176 RLCHDVCRLIQPGT
+176 
-190 LRISHTQANPANG
+190 
-203 KSPARRQ
+203 
-210 IGNLRPHSTGVI
+210 
-222 LQQTFLRLHGPAPGH
+222 
-237 AVQPRM
+237 
-243 SGCNARVVQLQVSV
+243 
-257 LMGADAPAL
+257 
-266 TKQRQCSPLMQT
+266 QT

-289 NSAGAVVLLGEVATV
+289 TSSGAVVLLGDVATV

-316 LNGKPSAA
+316 LNGKPAAA
-324 MGVQLATGANALE
+324 MGVQLATGANALQ

-410 PVVLLGTFGVLAMFG
+410 PVVLLGTFGVLAVFG

-531 ATLLKPVDPN
+531 ATLLKPVDGK
-541 GHGPQTGFFG
+541 GHGPQSGFFG
-551 WFNRTFERGAQAY
+551 WFNRSFERSAAAY
-564 QRVVGKIL
+564 EKLVGGIL
-572 QRSGRSLMVY
+572 RRGGRSLVIY
-582 VLVVAAM
+582 ALVVAAM
-589 AVGYTKLPTSFL
+589 AVGYAKLPTSFL

-607 ILMAQMQL
+607 ILMAQVQL

-630 FESYILQQ
+630 FESYMLEQ
-638 PEVEAMISISGMGMG
+638 PEVEAMISISGLGMG

-662 FIRLKDWSERTGAGQ
+662 FIRLKDWSERSGAGQ

-687 QALSS
+687 RALSS
-692 IGDADVFVMQPPAV
+692 IGDANVFVMQPPAV

-721 VAGLGHEALVAAR
+721 LAGLGHEALVAAR
-734 EQLIELARQDPRL
+734 EQFIQLASQDPRL

-757 TPQLKVTIDDRKA
+757 TPQLKVSIDDRKA

-779 INTTLSTALGGSYVN
+779 INATLSTALGGTYVN

-809 QASSRMQ
+809 EASARMQ
-816 ADDLDH
+816 AADLDH

-835 SSFASSSWT
+835 SSFASSSW
-844 SGSPLLERYNGSS
+844 SYGSPLLERYNGSS

-986 QEQGNSLIDATLIAV
+986 QEQGNSLVDATLIAV

-1019 LPLAMSSGAGS
+1019 LPLAISSGAGS

-1054 VPLFFVLI
+1054 VPLFFVMI

-1068 VSTPTTDRTG
+1068 VPQAQASTTTDRTG

>member
-1 MALPA
+1 MARFFIDRPIFAWVIAIVIMLAGAMSISQLPLEQYPDIAPPTVRISATYTGASAKTVEDSVTQIIEQQMTGLDKLTYMSASSSSAGSASISLTFDAGTDPDVAQMQVQNKLQQVESRLPASVQSEGLTVTKGGSDFLMIAALASDNPSVTGTQIGDYISSTLLDSIARIDGVGEVQTLGSGYAMRIWLDPALLEKYALMPSDVITALEAQNTEVSAGQLGALPA
-6 FKQYAA
+6 VAKQ
-12 VVDRR
+12 
-17 QTQPLHFVTEK
+17 Q
-28 QAAPVSQNNMGLL
+28 
-41 AADDLNDPEG
+41 LNATISA
-51 QHRAGLLNLVDDRNR
+51 RS
-66 GFKLHLETLEHPR
+66 KL
-79 DQRQRILTDITA
+79 
-91 QSDSISG
+91 
-98 YLQAHSVAQITLDQH
+98 
-113 LEQLLMDLGP
+113 
-123 CLQLTLVAGWRWLR
+123 
-137 GKGRYRAHR
+137 
-146 LPGQCHQYRYEH
+146 
-158 QNPRRQP
+158 
-165 LALAASRYWRT
+165 
-176 RLCHDVCRLIQPGT
+176 
-190 LRISHTQANPANG
+190 
-203 KSPARRQ
+203 
-210 IGNLRPHSTGVI
+210 
-222 LQQTFLRLHGPAPGH
+222 
-237 AVQPRM
+237 
-243 SGCNARVVQLQVSV
+243 
-257 LMGADAPAL
+257 
-266 TKQRQCSPLMQT
+266 QT
-278 AEEFRNVVVKS
+278 AEEFRNVLVKS
-289 NSAGAVVLLGEVATV
+289 DSTGAVVLLGEVARV

-316 LNGKPSAA
+316 LNGKPAAA
-324 MGVQLATGANALE
+324 MGVQLATGANALK
-337 VGEAVKAKLAE
+337 VGEAVKARLAE
-348 LEPYYP
+348 LQPFYP
-354 SEMQLKNVIAYDT
+354 SEIQLKNVIAYDT

-397 QNFRATLIPAITV
+397 QNVRATLIPAITV
-410 PVVLLGTFGVLAMFG
+410 PVVLLGTFGVLALFG

-458 SEKGLSPLEATRQSM
+458 SEEGLSPLEATRKSM
-473 DEITSALIGIALVLS
+473 AEITSALVGIALVLS
-488 AVFIPMAFFSGS
+488 AVFIPMAFFGGS

-531 ATLLKPVDPN
+531 ATLLKPSDAT
-541 GHGPQTGFFG
+541 GHAAASGFFG
-551 WFNRTFERGAQAY
+551 GFNRTFERSAEAY
-564 QRVVGKIL
+564 QKGVGGIV
-572 QRSGRSLMVY
+572 RRGGRSLVVY
-582 VLVVAAM
+582 LLVIAAM
-589 AVGYTKLPTSFL
+589 AAGYASLPTSFL

-607 ILMAQMQL
+607 ILMAQVQL

-630 FESYILQQ
+630 FEGYMLEQ
-638 PEVEAMISISGMGMG
+638 PEVEALISISGLGMG

-677 DSASIAQRAT
+677 DAASIAQRAT
-687 QALSS
+687 EALSS
-692 IGDADVFVMQPPAV
+692 IGDANVFVMQPPAA

-721 VAGLGHEALVAAR
+721 LAGLGHDALVAAR
-734 EQLIELARQDPRL
+734 EQFIELAQKDPRL

-757 TPQLKVTIDDRKA
+757 TPQLKVNIDDRKA
-770 GALSLTTSD
+770 GALSLSTSD
-779 INTTLSTALGGSYVN
+779 INATLSTALGGTYVN

-809 QASSRMQ
+809 EATARMQ
-816 ADDLDH
+816 AADLDH

-835 SSFASSSWT
+835 SSFASTSW
-844 SGSPLLERYNGSS
+844 SYGSPLLERYNGSS

-881 IKQLPEGISYE
+881 IRQLPEGIGYE

-910 YAISVLFV
+910 YGISVLFV

-986 QEQGNSLIDATLIAV
+986 HEQGNSLIEATLIAV

-1019 LPLAMSSGAGS
+1019 LPLALSAGAGS
-1030 AGRQAIGTGVLGGMF
+1030 AGRRAIGTGVLGGMF
-1045 SATVLGIFF
+1045 SATLLGIFF

-1068 VSTPTTDRTG
+1068 VRTPDPKG
-1078 EA
+1078 DA

>member
-1 MALPA
+1 MARFFIDRSIFAWVIAIVIMLAGAMSITQLPLEQYPDIAPPTVKIAATYTGASAKTVEDSVTQVIEQQMTGIDKLTYMSASSSSAGSASINLTFEAGTDPDVAQMQVQNKLQQVESRLPASVQSEGLTVTKGGSDFLMIAALASDNPSVTGTQIGDYISSTLLDSISRIDGVGEVKTLGSGYAMRIWLDPALLQKYSLMPSDVTTALEAQNTEVSAGQLGALPA
-6 FKQYAA
+6 VA
-12 VVDRR
+12 
-17 QTQPLHFVTEK
+17 
-28 QAAPVSQNNMGLL
+28 SQQ
-41 AADDLNDPEG
+41 LNATISA
-51 QHRAGLLNLVDDRNR
+51 RS
-66 GFKLHLETLEHPR
+66 KL
-79 DQRQRILTDITA
+79 
-91 QSDSISG
+91 
-98 YLQAHSVAQITLDQH
+98 
-113 LEQLLMDLGP
+113 
-123 CLQLTLVAGWRWLR
+123 
-137 GKGRYRAHR
+137 
-146 LPGQCHQYRYEH
+146 
-158 QNPRRQP
+158 
-165 LALAASRYWRT
+165 
-176 RLCHDVCRLIQPGT
+176 
-190 LRISHTQANPANG
+190 
-203 KSPARRQ
+203 
-210 IGNLRPHSTGVI
+210 
-222 LQQTFLRLHGPAPGH
+222 
-237 AVQPRM
+237 
-243 SGCNARVVQLQVSV
+243 
-257 LMGADAPAL
+257 
-266 TKQRQCSPLMQT
+266 QT

-289 NSAGAVVLLGEVATV
+289 TSTGAVVLLGDVATV

-316 LNGKPSAA
+316 LNGKPAAA
-324 MGVQLATGANALE
+324 MGVQLATGANALQ

-410 PVVLLGTFGVLAMFG
+410 PVVLLGTFGVLAIFG

-531 ATLLKPVDPN
+531 ATLLKPVDGK
-541 GHGPQTGFFG
+541 GHGPQSGFFG
-551 WFNRTFERGAQAY
+551 WFNRSFERSAAAY
-564 QRVVGKIL
+564 EKWVAGIL
-572 QRSGRSLMVY
+572 RRGGRSLVIY
-582 VLVVAAM
+582 ALVVAAM
-589 AVGYTKLPTSFL
+589 AVGYAKLPTSFL

-607 ILMAQMQL
+607 ILMAQVQL

-630 FESYILQQ
+630 FESYMLEQ
-638 PEVEAMISISGMGMG
+638 PEVEAMISISGLGMG

-662 FIRLKDWSERTGAGQ
+662 FIRLKDWSERSGAGQ

-687 QALSS
+687 RALSS
-692 IGDADVFVMQPPAV
+692 IGDANVFVMQPPAV

-721 VAGLGHEALVAAR
+721 LAGLGHEALVAAR
-734 EQLIELARQDPRL
+734 EQFIQLASQDPRL

-757 TPQLKVTIDDRKA
+757 TPQLKVSIDDRKA

-779 INTTLSTALGGSYVN
+779 INATLSTALGGTYVN

-809 QASSRMQ
+809 EASARMQ
-816 ADDLDH
+816 AADLDH

-835 SSFASSSWT
+835 SSFASSSW
-844 SGSPLLERYNGSS
+844 SYGSPLLERYNGSS

-910 YAISVLFV
+910 YGISVLFV

-946 VLATRFSGLSND
+946 VLATRFTGLSND

-986 QEQGNSLIDATLIAV
+986 QEQGNSLVDATLIAV

-1019 LPLAMSSGAGS
+1019 LPLAISSGAGS

-1054 VPLFFVLI
+1054 VPLFFVMI

-1068 VSTPTTDRTG
+1068 IAQARASTTTDRTG

>member
-1 MALPA
+1 MARFFIDRPIFAWVIAIVIMLAGAMSISQLPLEQYPDIAPPTVRISATYTGASAKTVEDSVTQIIEQQMTGLDKLTYMSASSISAGSASISLTFDAGTDPDVAQMQVQNKLQQVESRLPASVQSEGLTVTKGGSDFLMIAALASDNPSVTGTQIGDYISSTLLDSIARIDGVGEVQTLGSGYAMRIWLDPALLEKYALMPSDVITALEAQNTEVSAGQLGALPA
-6 FKQYAA
+6 VAKQ
-12 VVDRR
+12 
-17 QTQPLHFVTEK
+17 Q
-28 QAAPVSQNNMGLL
+28 
-41 AADDLNDPEG
+41 LNATISA
-51 QHRAGLLNLVDDRNR
+51 RS
-66 GFKLHLETLEHPR
+66 KL
-79 DQRQRILTDITA
+79 
-91 QSDSISG
+91 
-98 YLQAHSVAQITLDQH
+98 
-113 LEQLLMDLGP
+113 
-123 CLQLTLVAGWRWLR
+123 
-137 GKGRYRAHR
+137 
-146 LPGQCHQYRYEH
+146 
-158 QNPRRQP
+158 
-165 LALAASRYWRT
+165 
-176 RLCHDVCRLIQPGT
+176 
-190 LRISHTQANPANG
+190 
-203 KSPARRQ
+203 
-210 IGNLRPHSTGVI
+210 
-222 LQQTFLRLHGPAPGH
+222 
-237 AVQPRM
+237 
-243 SGCNARVVQLQVSV
+243 
-257 LMGADAPAL
+257 
-266 TKQRQCSPLMQT
+266 QT
-278 AEEFRNVVVKS
+278 AEEFRNVLVKS
-289 NSAGAVVLLGEVATV
+289 DSTGAVVLLGEVARV

-316 LNGKPSAA
+316 LNGKPAAA
-324 MGVQLATGANALE
+324 MGVQLATGANALK
-337 VGEAVKAKLAE
+337 VGEAVKARLAE
-348 LEPYYP
+348 LQPFYP

-397 QNFRATLIPAITV
+397 QNVRATLIPAITV
-410 PVVLLGTFGVLAMFG
+410 PVVLLGTFGVLALFG

-458 SEKGLSPLEATRQSM
+458 SEEGLSPLEATRKSM
-473 DEITSALIGIALVLS
+473 AEITSALVGIALVLS
-488 AVFIPMAFFSGS
+488 AVFIPMAFFGGS

-531 ATLLKPVDPN
+531 ATLLKPSDAT
-541 GHGPQTGFFG
+541 GHAAASGFFG
-551 WFNRTFERGAQAY
+551 GFNRTFERSAEAY
-564 QRVVGKIL
+564 QKGVGVIV
-572 QRSGRSLMVY
+572 RRGGRSLVVY
-582 VLVVAAM
+582 LLVIAAM
-589 AVGYTKLPTSFL
+589 AAGYSSLPTSFL

-607 ILMAQMQL
+607 ILMAQVQL

-630 FESYILQQ
+630 FEGYMLEQ
-638 PEVEAMISISGMGMG
+638 PEVEALISISGLGMG

-677 DSASIAQRAT
+677 DAASIAQRAT
-687 QALSS
+687 EALSS
-692 IGDADVFVMQPPAV
+692 IGDANVFVMQPPAV

-721 VAGLGHEALVAAR
+721 LAGLGHDALVAAR
-734 EQLIELARQDPRL
+734 EQFIELAQKDPRL

-757 TPQLKVTIDDRKA
+757 TPQLKVNIDDRKA
-770 GALSLTTSD
+770 GALSLSTSD
-779 INTTLSTALGGSYVN
+779 INATLSTALGGTYVN

-809 QASSRMQ
+809 EATARMQ
-816 ADDLDH
+816 AADLDH

-835 SSFASSSWT
+835 SSFASTSW
-844 SGSPLLERYNGSS
+844 SYGSPLLERYNGSS

-881 IKQLPEGISYE
+881 IRQLPEGIGYE

-910 YAISVLFV
+910 YGISVLFV

-986 QEQGNSLIDATLIAV
+986 HEQGNSLIEATLIAV

-1019 LPLAMSSGAGS
+1019 LPLSLSTGAGS
-1030 AGRQAIGTGVLGGMF
+1030 AGRRAIGTGVLGGMF
-1045 SATVLGIFF
+1045 SATLLGIFF

-1068 VSTPTTDRTG
+1068 VRTPDPKG
-1078 EA
+1078 DA